1 MTATPR
7 KARLEDIAKHAG
19 VGLATVDRVLNERG
33 GVSERTTARVLDSAR
48 QLGTN
53 RILPTG
59 KRRSLSIEAIFARP
73 ASSYSKRLNHSL
85 EVVNKLVEF
94 PVTVYRTHIDAHTPQ
109 RLISHLDSV
118 AERRDGIILFASDL
132 PEIASAIG
140 ALADTTCIV
149 TISTDISNSG
159 RHCYVG
165 IDNVNAG
172 RSAAKLSEAICRKG
186 GRVLV
191 VETGIESRSNSE
203 RITGFSRFFADRG
216 IEDKLT
222 LFSPHAAVEE
232 AALNMLTILGERDDF
247 RVLYGPAN
255 NDLLE
260 SLIDFCRYEDSF
272 RSLAKIVHD
281 LSTNNVANLRSGV
294 IDMII
299 DSNPMQQTFSA
310 VDFIAREHGYETD
323 TAMAVVDFQLYTSE
337 NLPSSD
343 FIS

>member
-1 MTATPR
+1 MTSPPR

-85 EVVNKLVEF
+85 EAVNKLVDF
-94 PVTVYRTHIDAHTPQ
+94 PVTVYRTHIDANTPQ

-118 AERRDGIILFASDL
+118 AEQRDGIILFASDL

-203 RITGFSRFFADRG
+203 RIGGFSQFFADRG

-222 LFSPHAAVEE
+222 LFSPHAAVEK

-281 LSTNNVANLRSGV
+281 LSINNVANLRSGV

-299 DSNPMQQTFSA
+299 DSNPMQQTFRA
-310 VDFIAREHGYETD
+310 VDFIARKHGYD
-323 TAMAVVDFQLYTSE
+323 TGSAMEVVDFQLYTSE
-337 NLPSSD
+337 NLPRTD

>member
-1 MTATPR
+1 MTGPPR
-7 KARLEDIAKHAG
+7 KTRLEDIAKHAG

-33 GVSERTTARVLDSAR
+33 GVSERTMARVLDSAR

-85 EVVNKLVEF
+85 EVVNKLVDF
-94 PVTVYRTHIDAHTPQ
+94 PVTVYRTHIDAQTPQ

-140 ALADTTCIV
+140 ALAETTCIV

-203 RITGFSRFFADRG
+203 RIRGFSQFFADRG

-299 DSNPMQQTFSA
+299 DSNPMQQTFRA
-310 VDFIAREHGYETD
+310 VDFIARKHGYETD

-337 NLPSSD
+337 NLPRTD

>member
-1 MTATPR
+1 MTAPPR

-59 KRRSLSIEAIFARP
+59 KRRSLSIEAVFARP

-85 EVVNKLVEF
+85 EAINQLVDF
-94 PVTVYRTHIDAHTPQ
+94 PVTVYRTHIDARAPQ

-132 PEIASAIG
+132 PEIAGAIG
-140 ALADTTCIV
+140 ALAGTTCIV
-149 TISTDISNSG
+149 TISTDISDSG

-191 VETGIESRSNSE
+191 VETGINGRSNSD
-203 RITGFSRFFADRG
+203 RIRGFSQFFADRG

-232 AALNMLTILGERDDF
+232 AALNMLAILGERDDF

-260 SLIDFCRYEDSF
+260 SLIDFCRHEDSF

-299 DSNPMQQTFSA
+299 DSNPMQQAFQA
-310 VDFIAREHGYETD
+310 VDFIARQHGYETD
-323 TAMAVVDFQLYTSE
+323 TAMAAVDFQLYTSE
-337 NLPSSD
+337 NLPRTD